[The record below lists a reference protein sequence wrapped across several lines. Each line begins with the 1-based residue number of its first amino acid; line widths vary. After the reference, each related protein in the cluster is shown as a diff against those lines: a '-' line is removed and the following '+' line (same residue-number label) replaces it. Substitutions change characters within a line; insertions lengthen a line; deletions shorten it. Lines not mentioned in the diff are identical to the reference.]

1 LNLAIENYTNLCA
14 QIGQQGLLSPEDLLL
29 RHEHFMTK
37 VHEEKSPI
45 RKATLIFMENDS
57 LRKLL
62 AGGDL

>member
-1 LNLAIENYTNLCA
+1 
-14 QIGQQGLLSPEDLLL
+14 
-29 RHEHFMTK
+29 MTK